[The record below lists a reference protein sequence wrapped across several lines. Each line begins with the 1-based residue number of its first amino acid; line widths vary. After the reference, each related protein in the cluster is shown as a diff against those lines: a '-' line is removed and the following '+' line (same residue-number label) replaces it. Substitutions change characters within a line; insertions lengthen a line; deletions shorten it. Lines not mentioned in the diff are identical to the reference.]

1 MKKLIYLNSIVL
13 LWSSCRDLT
22 NPGQPSPPEK
32 DYFIAYNIHIPDT
45 TKDDWEVMIMNAD
58 GSDKRNL
65 TQHDDVAWTYYAY
78 RDKLYLISDRD
89 TCYRCF
95 FLYETD
101 SSGMSMRKVSDLRLE
116 DSWMSSR
123 NNGEEMV
130 VTGRLGTETRFQL
143 FIVNTESGH
152 FTQITAD
159 TAARFGDPCFSPDGS
174 RIVYAFKKNKRDR
187 NSHEELFIMNA
198 DGSGSRQL
206 THYPEEN
213 PSAREPGY
221 KAGAP
226 RWHPT
231 EHFISYIS
239 FQDGR
244 HQICAVSPDGSRQW
258 KITTGPKGE
267 GWHDWSP
274 DGKWLTY
281 DSSDPDG
288 RQYHI
293 MLMNWKTK
301 EMKQLTDSTY
311 KSQLA
316 PVFVSK
322 L

>member
-1 MKKLIYLNSIVL
+1 MKNFLYLNSFIL
-13 LWSSCRDLT
+13 LLFSCRDST
-22 NPGQPSPPEK
+22 NLGQQSFPEK
-32 DYFIAYNIHIPDT
+32 DYFIAYNIYIPDT

-58 GSDKRNL
+58 GSEKRNL
-65 TQHDDVAWTYYAY
+65 TNHDDVAWTYYAFQ
-78 RDKLYLISDRD
+78 DKLYFISDRD

-101 SSGMSMRKVSDLRLE
+101 SSGQSNRKVSSLRLE

-123 NNGEEMV
+123 NNGEEMA
-130 VTGRLGTETRFQL
+130 VTGRLGSETRFQL
-143 FIVNTESGH
+143 FIVNTTTGH
-152 FTQITAD
+152 YTQITTD
-159 TAARFGDPCFSPDGS
+159 TAARYGDPCFSPDGS
-174 RIVYAFKKNKRDR
+174 QIVYAYKKNKRDR

-198 DGSGSRQL
+198 DGSGIRQL

-213 PSAREPGY
+213 VSAKEPGY

-231 EHFISYIS
+231 EPFISYIS
-239 FQDGR
+239 LQDGR
-244 HQICAVSPDGSRQW
+244 HQICAVSPDGSNQW

-267 GWHDWSP
+267 GWHAWSP
-274 DGKWLTY
+274 DGKWLTF

-293 MLMNWKTK
+293 MLMNWQTK
-301 EMKQLTDSTY
+301 EVNQLTDTTY
-311 KSQLA
+311 KSQLS
-316 PVFVSK
+316 PVFVDK